1 MCCFTG
7 SIRAVSGTRIFAR
20 TTEPGRQLLVYAMQ
34 LDAVS
39 DVAMVLPIPVPP
51 GVGDDAVRFVDLS
64 DAPDFFTQLS
74 ALFPPVPQPARA
86 RAPGEPALRSSALV
100 VHAVGEFEA
109 SFVPSIDDFER
120 LDARFRLP
128 KKTWHT
134 LPEYADY
141 GFAVFKLRMNQRTP
155 GLAARVKSAFLVN
168 AAPVVQ
174 PPRKFHPMALTFP
187 TRDARLFFPTVHI
200 HDGEAHA
207 EADFDHEFFMQ
218 GETQAGW
225 ESSMTPASRAAATTR
240 KHLDESALVQ
250 RLTMRGLLQNRDTW
264 V

>member
-1 MCCFTG
+1 
-7 SIRAVSGTRIFAR
+7 
-20 TTEPGRQLLVYAMQ
+20 MQ
-34 LDAVS
+34 LDAAS

-51 GVGDDAVRFVDLS
+51 GAGEDAVRFVDLS
-64 DAPDFFTQLS
+64 EAPDFFTQLS

-207 EADFDHEFFMQ
+207 EADFDHELFMQ

-225 ESSMTPASRAAATTR
+225 ESSMTHASRAAVTTR

>member
-7 SIRAVSGTRIFAR
+7 PIRAVSGTRIFAR
-20 TTEPGRQLLVYAMQ
+20 TTAPGRQLLVYEMR
-34 LDAVS
+34 LDATS

-51 GVGDDAVRFVDLS
+51 DSSEDAVRFVDLS
-64 DAPDFFTQLS
+64 EAPDFFTQLS

-86 RAPGEPALRSSALV
+86 RVPGEPVPRSSALV

-134 LPEYADY
+134 LPEYGDY
-141 GFAVFKLRMNQRTP
+141 GFAVFKLRMNHEKP
-155 GLAARVKSAFLVN
+155 GLASRVKNAFLIN
-168 AAPVVQ
+168 PAPPYL
-174 PPRKFHPMALTFP
+174 PPRSFHPMAFTFP
-187 TRDARLFFPTVHI
+187 TRDTRIFFPTVHI

-207 EADFDHEFFMQ
+207 EADFDHELFMQ
-218 GETQAGW
+218 GAACEGW
-225 ESSMTPASRAAATTR
+225 ERSMELASKAAMTSR

-250 RLTMRGLLQNRDTW
+250 RVTMRGVFANRDVW